1 MNDAPDPAIR
11 KLWLMTLVR
20 LAGVGLAILG
30 LWIAGRQ
37 PFGEASVIA
46 ALLIMASGAI
56 LVIFAA
62 RLFRQ

>member
-1 MNDAPDPAIR
+1 MTEHDPAMR

-37 PFGEASVIA
+37 PFGPASVVP
-46 ALLIMASGAI
+46 ALIVMASGAV
-56 LVIFAA
+56 LVIFAP
-62 RLFRQ
+62 RLFRR